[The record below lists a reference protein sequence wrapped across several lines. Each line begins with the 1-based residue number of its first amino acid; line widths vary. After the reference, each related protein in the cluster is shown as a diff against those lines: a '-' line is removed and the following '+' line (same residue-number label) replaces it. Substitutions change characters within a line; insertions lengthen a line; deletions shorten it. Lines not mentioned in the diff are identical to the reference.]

1 MMNVSKEGKMRLH
14 NGIIVVFLLSF
25 LLAGFH
31 NRMWH
36 EVFASVVPERK
47 KSEGF
52 LVEERKTEQVYM
64 EMDRLSTNQILK
76 VQDYIKQLK
85 ETEKE
90 RLRRKEMN
98 WFNFSILPMLK
109 EYAQEQ
115 GAVLEIMEEEETN
128 SMTATLS
135 EIKTID
141 ISSQNIRL
149 KTLFMLAS
157 YTVVEAVNEK
167 IRLFLTYELQGFEG

>member
-1 MMNVSKEGKMRLH
+1 MYGLH
-14 NGIIVVFLLSF
+14 FLLY
-25 LLAGFH
+25 
-31 NRMWH
+31 NRDRRLNT
-36 EVFASVVPERK
+36 FKRK
-47 KSEGF
+47 VEAINKQKFDYS
-52 LVEERKTEQVYM
+52 VEERKTEQVYM

-115 GAVLEIMEEEETN
+115 GAVLEITEEEETN

>member
-1 MMNVSKEGKMRLH
+1 
-14 NGIIVVFLLSF
+14 
-25 LLAGFH
+25 
-31 NRMWH
+31 
-36 EVFASVVPERK
+36 
-47 KSEGF
+47 
-52 LVEERKTEQVYM
+52 M

-115 GAVLEIMEEEETN
+115 GAVLEITEEETN

-135 EIKTID
+135 EIKAID

>member
-1 MMNVSKEGKMRLH
+1 
-14 NGIIVVFLLSF
+14 
-25 LLAGFH
+25 
-31 NRMWH
+31 
-36 EVFASVVPERK
+36 
-47 KSEGF
+47 
-52 LVEERKTEQVYM
+52 M

-115 GAVLEIMEEEETN
+115 GAVLEITEEEETN